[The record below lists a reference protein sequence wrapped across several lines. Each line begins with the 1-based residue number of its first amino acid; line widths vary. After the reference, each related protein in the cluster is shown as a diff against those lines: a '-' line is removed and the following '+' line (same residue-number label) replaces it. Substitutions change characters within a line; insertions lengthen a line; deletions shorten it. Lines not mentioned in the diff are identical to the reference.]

1 MVFPIVSFKLESSSK
16 AVPFSVPNDV
26 KFDVG
31 PGDKVGGKLDNKSLE
46 GNIDDELNNESLV
59 GMNDDNGS

>member
-1 MVFPIVSFKLESSSK
+1 
-16 AVPFSVPNDV
+16 VPNDV

-31 PGDKVGGKLDNKSLE
+31 PGEEVGIRLDNESLE
-46 GNIDDELNNESLV
+46 GETEDELNNESLV